1 MAKFPSLSPDLPQPW
16 HRLEAGRWTD
26 TEDKASTS
34 PPLESLGQFPFCL
47 LDLQETPHTKYWER
61 PTHHSVICRLF
72 FPLFF
77 HSYRCFQKHFRP
89 FFFLVT
95 CSINVFINNFTDIQ
109 FPDHTVYPFKVY
121 NSVVLKIFTNLCN
134 HLCIPTPEHIHHP
147 KKKPPACQ

>member
-1 MAKFPSLSPDLPQPW
+1 MIIQKKNTRHVSENFWEGQIFFNLSHIVRIKIKHIKKHIVKKTNNQNS
-16 HRLEAGRWTD
+16 
-26 TEDKASTS
+26 K
-34 PPLESLGQFPFCL
+34 
-47 LDLQETPHTKYWER
+47 

-95 CSINVFINNFTDIQ
+95 CSINAFINNFTDIQ